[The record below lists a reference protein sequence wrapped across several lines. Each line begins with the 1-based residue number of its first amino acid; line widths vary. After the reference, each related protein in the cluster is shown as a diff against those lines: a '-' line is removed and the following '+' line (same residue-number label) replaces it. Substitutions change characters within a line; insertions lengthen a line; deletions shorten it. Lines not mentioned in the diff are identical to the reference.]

1 MVEKFIEIFQGLR
14 LGYGLTKRG
23 NVSEQGK
30 VESSHRWVEKEL
42 TKEIVQGHLDGTGDN
57 LGIVPINEENKCK
70 CNRHDEYTFNHKE
83 FTQKMRDLKIPLLFA
98 DQQVVEHTIFVYKRL
113 CRRKRHETN
122 LIKSYSITWTCN

>member
-23 NVSEQGK
+23 NVSEQGE

-70 CNRHDEYTFNHKE
+70 WGAIDIDEYT
-83 FTQKMRDLKIPLLFA
+83 
-98 DQQVVEHTIFVYKRL
+98 
-113 CRRKRHETN
+113 
-122 LIKSYSITWTCN
+122 